1 MTSAVQG
8 IKDKECLSS
17 HRESGIQDKSWPQP
31 SQGYRTMAG
40 LSRLRDTGPG
50 MASAV
55 EGISSLADARASTS
69 VHSKHNTKHKFYNYF
84 WF

>member
-55 EGISSLADARASTS
+55 EGIPPASYRMG
-69 VHSKHNTKHKFYNYF
+69 SKAAVKDQGRSRRKG
-84 WF
+84 